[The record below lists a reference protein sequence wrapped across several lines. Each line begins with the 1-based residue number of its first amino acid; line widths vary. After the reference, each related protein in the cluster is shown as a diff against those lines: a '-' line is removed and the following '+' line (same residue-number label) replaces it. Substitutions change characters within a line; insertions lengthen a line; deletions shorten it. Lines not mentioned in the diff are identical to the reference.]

1 VALVVDGPVAAVW
14 LDRPEV
20 RNAQTFTTWAS
31 LAAVPA
37 MLPAEVRVVLLRST
51 GPDFS
56 AGLDLR
62 QLRPGGTAEGSVEV
76 LLPGSDAELAEAIG
90 GFQQAF
96 TPWRSLPA
104 VVVAVLQGRAIGAGL
119 QLALAADLR
128 VAAADAQLV
137 VAESRLGLV
146 PDLGGTAALVEL
158 VGYSRALELCLLA
171 RPVHAAEAL
180 AWGLVTRVA
189 GDEGLEAAV
198 DDLVAALLAL
208 PAPVLRATKRLL
220 ADAVDRSA
228 DEQRVAERAAQ
239 VPLLRHA
246 VSEVRPGV

>member
-1 VALVVDGPVAAVW
+1 VW
-14 LDRPEV
+14 LDRPGT
-20 RNAQTFTTWAS
+20 RNAQTFATWAS
-31 LAAVPA
+31 LATIPPR
-37 MLPAEVRVVLLRST
+37 LPDEVRVVLLRAT

-62 QLRPGGTAEGSVEV
+62 QLRRGGTAEGSVEA
-76 LLPGSDAELAEAIG
+76 LLPGSDTELANAIA

-96 TPWRSLPA
+96 APWRELPA
-104 VVVAVLQGRAIGAGL
+104 VVVAVVQGRAIGAGF

-146 PDLGGTAALVEL
+146 PDLGGTATLVEL

-171 RPVHAAEAL
+171 RPVTAAEAL

-189 GDEGLEAAV
+189 GDEGLDDAV
-198 DDLVAALLAL
+198 DALVTALLAL
-208 PAPVLRATKRLL
+208 PAPVLRATKRLV
-220 ADAVDRSA
+220 AGAVERSA
-228 DEQRVAERAAQ
+228 AEQRQAERRAQ
-239 VPLLRHA
+239 VPLLRAA
-246 VSEVRPGV
+246 VTEVSPGA

>member
-1 VALVVDGPVAAVW
+1 MVDGPVAAVW

-20 RNAQTFTTWAS
+20 RNAQTFSTWAS
-31 LAAVPA
+31 LARVPA

-51 GPDFS
+51 GRDFS

-62 QLRPGGTAEGSVEV
+62 QLRPGGTDEGSVDA
-76 LLPGSDAELAEAIG
+76 LLPGSDAELADTIG
-90 GFQQAF
+90 VFQQAF

-171 RPVHAAEAL
+171 RPVAPAEAL
-180 AWGLVTRVA
+180 AWGLVSRVA
-189 GDEGLEAAV
+189 GDEGLDAAV
-198 DDLVAALLAL
+198 DALVGALLAL

-228 DEQRVAERAAQ
+228 DEQRAAERTAQ
-239 VPLLRHA
+239 VPLLRAA
-246 VSEVRPGV
+246 VGGVSPGA